1 MSVVGGAVDAI
12 ELKEPGH
19 QLEQVPGALRRI
31 GEELRSHPV
40 GIIYLTL
47 VLAAVLL
54 MIIGPWITPFDPTS
68 ASADVNLAPSGQHLF
83 GTDSNGTDVLSET
96 IAAFRIDIGI
106 GLAGAFSSFL
116 LGTVFGVFVS
126 LAPRRIG
133 EACVRVSDTVQAFP
147 VFVLSIIVVVFTG
160 RHIGNIILVIAI
172 LNSPI
177 FLRITRAEVMTVLG
191 RTYIEAARA
200 IGESE
205 ISLARRHVIPN
216 SIGPGI
222 AQVTTT
228 IGWSIIVA
236 SGLSFVGAGVLPP
249 TPEWGAMISDGSNGI
264 IIGQWWISVF
274 PGAVMA
280 ITVFAF
286 TGLGGVLQNA
296 VSRQT

>member
-1 MSVVGGAVDAI
+1 
-12 ELKEPGH
+12 
-19 QLEQVPGALRRI
+19 
-31 GEELRSHPV
+31 
-40 GIIYLTL
+40 
-47 VLAAVLL
+47 
-54 MIIGPWITPFDPTS
+54 
-68 ASADVNLAPSGQHLF
+68 
-83 GTDSNGTDVLSET
+83 
-96 IAAFRIDIGI
+96 
-106 GLAGAFSSFL
+106 
-116 LGTVFGVFVS
+116 
-126 LAPRRIG
+126 
-133 EACVRVSDTVQAFP
+133 
-147 VFVLSIIVVVFTG
+147 VLSIIVVVFTG